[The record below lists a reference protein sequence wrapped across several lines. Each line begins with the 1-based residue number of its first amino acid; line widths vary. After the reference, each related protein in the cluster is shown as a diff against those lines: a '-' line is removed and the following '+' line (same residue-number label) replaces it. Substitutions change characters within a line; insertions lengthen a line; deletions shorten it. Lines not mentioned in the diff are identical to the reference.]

1 MAKIKWKKVPDMLV
15 WNRIKSLRKEEGLNQ
30 AQVAV
35 GSGISIGTLYMIEQG
50 YEEKTTEETK
60 RKLAK
65 FFKCDVEDIFPA
77 QMVGNITKEEYEK
90 EKKKMNEADARLIT
104 LKSFVLDLKLTI
116 DEEIAYK
123 EILSKA
129 SIDEI
134 GDFLFHSG
142 QTLHNVKIQ
151 MRRLSKKYNIN
162 LPKVRKEK
170 QSK

>member
-1 MAKIKWKKVPDMLV
+1 MAKIKWKKVPDMLG
-15 WNRIKSLRKEEGLNQ
+15 WNRIKSLRKEEHLNQ

-35 GSGISIGTLYMIEQG
+35 GAGISIATLYMIEQG

-65 FFKCDVEDIFPA
+65 FFECDVEDIFPA
-77 QMVGNITKEEYEK
+77 QMVGNITQKEYEK
-90 EKKKMNEADARLIT
+90 KNKKMNEADARLIT
-104 LKSFVLDLKLTI
+104 LKSFVPDLKLTI

-123 EILSKA
+123 EILSKT

-142 QTLHNVKIQ
+142 QTIHDVRIQ
-151 MRRLSKKYNIN
+151 MRKFSKKYSIN

-170 QSK
+170 KK

>member
-1 MAKIKWKKVPDMLV
+1 MAKIKWKKVPDFMV
-15 WNRIKSLRKEEGLNQ
+15 WNRVQSLRREMNLTQ
-30 AQVAV
+30 LQVA
-35 GSGISIGTLYMIEQG
+35 SRAEISIGTLSFIEKG
-50 YEEKTTEETK
+50 YDENTTEETK

-65 FFKCDVEDIFPA
+65 FLDCEVEDIFPA
-77 QMVGNITKEEYEK
+77 QMIGNITKEKYEEK
-90 EKKKMNEADARLIT
+90 KKKMNEADARLIT
-104 LKSFVLDLKLTI
+104 LKSFVPDLKLTI
-116 DEEIAYK
+116 DEDITYK

-142 QTLHNVKIQ
+142 QTVHNVRIQ

-170 QSK
+170 KK